1 MAEFERAGT
10 EEDLECLHY
19 VRYEAAGS
27 SGREFPPNGRRDCD
41 SNGALLPERKR
52 ADGSG
57 MLLKDFVEAHSS
69 KVANLSMAHVLA
81 LRLYTTAAYK
91 SLNNP
96 FRATGAGDRFAH
108 PFPVTMIQIVE
119 GLGRLR
125 AVVAEDGDATRPVDL
140 FRGMRNIIVSEE
152 SNPEFLQKG
161 GTELSLMS
169 TTGHLEVAMQYA
181 ASGENSLLFKL
192 RTNTYHERGADVSYL
207 SVYPS
212 EAEFLY
218 PPLTYLRPT
227 STKHVVR
234 TLAPI
239 ADEAPHTFRV
249 VEVEPSMQL
258 GM

>member
-1 MAEFERAGT
+1 MVDHLLAKGADANAEISLWRGLKNVQMR
-10 EEDLECLHY
+10 D
-19 VRYEAAGS
+19 
-27 SGREFPPNGRRDCD
+27 EF
-41 SNGALLPERKR
+41 
-52 ADGSG
+52 
-57 MLLKDFVEAHSS
+57 M
-69 KVANLSMAHVLA
+69 
-81 LRLYTTAAYK
+81 
-91 SLNNP
+91 
-96 FRATGAGDRFAH
+96 
-108 PFPVTMIQIVE
+108 
-119 GLGRLR
+119 
-125 AVVAEDGDATRPVDL
+125 
-140 FRGMRNIIVSEE
+140 
-152 SNPEFLQKG
+152 QKG

-227 STKHVVR
+227 STEHVVR